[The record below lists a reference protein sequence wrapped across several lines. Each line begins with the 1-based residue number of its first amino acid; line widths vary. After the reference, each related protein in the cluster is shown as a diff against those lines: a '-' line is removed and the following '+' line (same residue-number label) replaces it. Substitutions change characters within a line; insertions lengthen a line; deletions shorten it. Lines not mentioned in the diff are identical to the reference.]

1 MLAENV
7 NKNDPNMILP
17 TGDIAKKLRSSGLVL
32 IAGVDEAGA
41 GALAGPVVAG
51 AVILPANHG
60 LAVRDSKLMTAKA
73 RDRMFDE
80 IHLAAISIGIGIV
93 DATVI
98 DEINIREASLL
109 AMEKAVSELEEV
121 EHVLVDAHTINID
134 FPQTAIIKGD
144 QKEFCIAAASIIAKV
159 TRDRM
164 MLKLETEF
172 PQYGFAKHKGYGT
185 VQHRQ
190 AVADHGRISAHRASF
205 TISI

>member
-1 MLAENV
+1 MV
-7 NKNDPNMILP
+7 LP
-17 TGDIAKKLRSSGLVL
+17 TGEMTSKLRSDGLIL

-51 AVILPANHG
+51 AVILPADHG

-73 RDRMFDE
+73 REKMFDQ
-80 IHLAAISIGIGIV
+80 IHLAAVSTGVGIV
-93 DATVI
+93 DASII

-109 AMEKAVSELEEV
+109 AMKRAVEELGEV

-134 FPQTAIIKGD
+134 FPQTAIIRGD

-159 TRDRM
+159 TRDRIM
-164 MLKLETEF
+164 INLEAEF
-172 PQYGFAKHKGYGT
+172 PQYGFAQHKGYGT
-185 VQHRQ
+185 KQHRQ
-190 AVADHGRISAHRASF
+190 AVADYGRIDEHRASF